1 MKHEEDIQY
10 LKWDKKLFNIFKK
23 SCETNLKLHEAQVY
37 QPYFSL
43 YFNIHNT
50 KHSHKLMDLKNK
62 YQIEEIVS
70 SKSHKHYTSNSF
82 TLCKLKNNNQH
93 SVITKELFCK
103 CIPLLDPLYF
113 IKNNYNNII
122 HRNPLLP
129 SCYNH
134 NTFDKINDMN
144 NSAYIDTFFSYI
156 CSNLTQNDIL
166 PSFPIFYGSVNGIKS
181 SFNYDISDEYY
192 DLKYEDWF
200 YKNIGITYSMNI
212 YVDSDSEEGSE
223 EESIN
228 DDSKSNLSNTT
239 NSSYK
244 SNKEDYI
251 ACLKNIP
258 CQHFFIEKLEGTLE
272 DFLDKNDVKEDLI
285 LSCIFQISFALT
297 YLQKYYN
304 FTHNDL
310 HINNI
315 MFQKTDRSY
324 LYYKFNNIYFKIPTH
339 GYIFKIIDFG
349 RAIFTF
355 HKKTFFNDTFYK
367 HGEADGQ
374 YTLPFD
380 KLMFSSNGKKNVKP
394 NYNFDLCR
402 LAITILDVFDFDKD
416 KDYKGNQSFFN
427 FIYNLTLDNKGE
439 SFFDLNDDFTL
450 YKIISEEATN
460 SLPRNII
467 QNYIFNQYRIKKK
480 YFPKKLYYHL

>member
-1 MKHEEDIQY
+1 MKNEQQVKY
-10 LKWDKKLFNIFKK
+10 LKWNYNRFSNFKR
-23 SCETNLKLHEAQVY
+23 SCEKNLDLFEGQVY
-37 QPYFSL
+37 QPYYSL

-50 KHSHKLMDLKNK
+50 KNSHKLIDLENK
-62 YQIEEIVS
+62 YQILEIIS
-70 SKSHKHYTSNSF
+70 SNIHKHYTSNTF
-82 TLCKLKNNNQH
+82 TSCKLLNNNNN

-134 NTFDKINDMN
+134 NTFEKINDMN

-156 CSNLTQNDIL
+156 CSNLTQKDIL
-166 PSFPIFYGSVNGIKS
+166 PSFPIFYGSMNGIKK

-200 YKNIGITYSMNI
+200 YKNIGITYSMDI
-212 YVDSDSEEGSE
+212 YVDSDTESES
-223 EESIN
+223 
-228 DDSKSNLSNTT
+228 SKSSRSSKSSKSSKSSNI
-239 NSSYK
+239 SE
-244 SNKEDYI
+244 KEDYI
-251 ACLKNIP
+251 ACLKDIP
-258 CQHFFIEKLEGTLE
+258 CQQFFIEKLEGTLE
-272 DFLDKNDVKEDLI
+272 DFLDKDDVKEDL
-285 LSCIFQISFALT
+285 LLTCMFQISFALT
-297 YLQKYYN
+297 YLQKHYQ

-315 MFQKTDRSY
+315 MFEKTDRTY
-324 LYYKFNNIYFKIPTH
+324 LYYKYNNIYFKIPTH

-349 RAIFTF
+349 RSIFTF

-380 KLMFSSNGKKNVKP
+380 KLLFDSNGKKHIKP

-402 LAITILDVFDFDKD
+402 LAITILDVLDFDKE
-416 KDYKGNQSFFN
+416 KEYKEQQPFFN
-427 FIYNLTLDNKGE
+427 FIYNLTLDDKGD

-460 SLPRNII
+460 SLPSKII
-467 QNYIFNQYRIKKK
+467 QNYIFKQYRIKKK